1 MQTATKPDTLVIAG
15 TELRSRVFVGTGK
28 YSDDA
33 TMVAALEASGCEL
46 VTVALRRRESSPARC
61 YPLPE
66 HPVRPLRCCSPGS
79 ATRS

>member
-15 TELRSRVFVGTGK
+15 TELRSRLFVGTGK

-46 VTVALRRRESSPARC
+46 VTVALDTGG
-61 YPLPE
+61 
-66 HPVRPLRCCSPGS
+66 RPIAPIPS
-79 ATRS
+79 AGF